1 MIISPPFPTNKSQCF
16 GQQAISYSDI
26 SEVNEYIK
34 LWGWL
39 NRGEKWQFT
48 AQCAAKQCSTHLQ
61 SFFLYYLV
69 CVELFYFFWAHL
81 AELWL

>member
-1 MIISPPFPTNKSQCF
+1 MVLGHVCTVWVENWTTCPHSGKAQ
-16 GQQAISYSDI
+16 
-26 SEVNEYIK
+26 K
-34 LWGWL
+34 LMGSL

-81 AELWL
+81 VVKMGFYKQAHW